1 MIYNSLLYKDFK
13 DFFKMDFKYYSHE
26 PKIDILVS
34 GTSASA
40 LNKQKQSKTQTK
52 TPTLKKRKV
61 KRTSAEKR
69 TSNKKRIRR
78 NSIIKKTGGKIKS
91 IPKKS
96 KIQKKLPKKI

>member
-1 MIYNSLLYKDFK
+1 ME
-13 DFFKMDFKYYSHE
+13 FKYYSHE

-34 GTSASA
+34 GTSAST
-40 LNKQKQSKTQTK
+40 LSKKQKQTNSKSI
-52 TPTLKKRKV
+52 LAKKRKI

-78 NSIIKKTGGKIKS
+78 NSVIKQTGGKVKS

-96 KIQKKLPKKI
+96 RNSKKIVKSNLSKK